1 MVSIMIKIKLFC
13 AAGFSTSMLV
23 EKMLEVAKEQNLE
36 VDIQAHSHANLR
48 DYINDTDVAL
58 LGPQVG
64 YALAKAKEVC
74 DPVGLP
80 VEVIPMVDYGTM
92 NGQEVLQFAL
102 DLYKNKGK

>member
-1 MVSIMIKIKLFC
+1 MIKIKLFC

-23 EKMLEVAKEQNLE
+23 EKMVEAAKEQNLE

-48 DYINDTDVAL
+48 DYITDTDVVL

-64 YALAKAKEVC
+64 YALTKAKEVC
-74 DPVGLP
+74 DPIGLP

-92 NGQEVLQFAL
+92 NGQKVLEFAMN
-102 DLYKNKGK
+102 LYKNKNKGK

>member
-1 MVSIMIKIKLFC
+1 MIKIKLFC

-23 EKMLEVAKEQNLE
+23 EKMIEAAKLQNLE

-48 DYINDTDVAL
+48 DHINDTDVAL

-80 VEVIPMVDYGTM
+80 VEVIPMIDYGTM
-92 NGQEVLQFAL
+92 NGQKVLEFAL
-102 DLYKNKGK
+102 NLHKNKG